1 MAQADRALRHRV
13 ELPATTRYRLVGVGL
28 TGLMDD
34 RQELLFP
41 ELSNPAHGPDVV
53 ITLHTD
59 ESELGP
65 LNARSAGAEMWH
77 NTQDIVHSEYGHGWV
92 QGTGSG
98 VVSVRFETRATG
110 PGRTKSFAASDR
122 DLVPADPLDSLD
134 WQDWLETQD

>member
-1 MAQADRALRHRV
+1 M
-13 ELPATTRYRLVGVGL
+13 LPRPEKVGAIRLVGVGL

-53 ITLHTD
+53 ITSHTD

-98 VVSVRFETRATG
+98 VVSVRFETRSTG
-110 PGRTKSFAASDR
+110 PGKTKTFAIDDPHLSAGN
-122 DLVPADPLDSLD
+122 PLDSLD
-134 WQDWLETQD
+134 WELPDEDDDEPED